1 MFIVL
6 GAEDGMI
13 KPLQRTMRFR
23 RGVRKGS
30 KLENLRDNG
39 YLSNIVLAKT
49 RVRNWAHKVL
59 PKTTAAGII
68 TPRGN

>member
-1 MFIVL
+1 
-6 GAEDGMI
+6 
-13 KPLQRTMRFR
+13 MRFR

-39 YLSNIVLAKT
+39 YLSNIVLAKA